1 MMHSSYVRV
10 RYAETDAMGVVHHAA
25 YVPWLEVGR
34 VNLLRA
40 AGCPYGDIEA
50 RGLLVVLSDLQVR
63 YRWPAHFDD
72 EVTIQTRLVIL
83 KSRQLGFQYVVM
95 LHDTGR
101 VLVEG
106 STTHI
111 VVVRATMRPTTL
123 PSDLHELLTPWLVT
137 DEELSAMKGHRA

>member
-1 MMHSSYVRV
+1 MMHTSTLRV

-63 YRWPAHFDD
+63 YRSPARFDD
-72 EVTIQTRLVIL
+72 EVVIETQLITL
-83 KSRQLGFQYVVM
+83 KSRQIAFRYRAL
-95 LHDTGR
+95 LAATATI
-101 VLVEG
+101 LVEG
-106 STTHI
+106 QTAHI
-111 VVVRATMRPTTL
+111 VVLRATMKPTVL
-123 PSDLHELLTPWLVT
+123 PADLSALLQPWLT
-137 DEELSAMKGHRA
+137 TEFFA

>member
-1 MMHSSYVRV
+1 MAGGDMKHSATLRV

-63 YRWPAHFDD
+63 YRWPARFDD
-72 EVTIQTRLVIL
+72 EITVHTTLVAL
-83 KSRQLGFQYVVM
+83 KSRQLAFAYAVVHTHTQQ
-95 LHDTGR
+95 L
-101 VLVEG
+101 LVQAQ
-106 STTHI
+106 TTHI
-111 VVVRATMRPTTL
+111 VVQRAHMRPTTL
-123 PSDLHELLTPWLVT
+123 PTDIVDLLRPWLVAVPT
-137 DEELSAMKGHRA
+137 E